1 MKKTFRLYN
10 IPIPDRY
17 EMDFI
22 INLNKPA
29 GITSQDAVT
38 KVKKT
43 IKAKKAGHAGTLD
56 PAATGV
62 LLVCTNRATRLA
74 SYFSDLDKEY
84 RAVIKLGEVTDTQD
98 AQGKVIEKSDSID
111 VDESAIK
118 SALGAFEGETLQQPP
133 MYSALKHEG
142 KPLYKYA
149 RQGIDVPRK
158 QRKISIHKIE
168 LLDIDLPFAGF
179 TVVCSKGTYIRTL
192 CHDIGKKLGTGA
204 HLFKLERTA
213 IGPFSIKDSLSLE
226 ELSPLRKQEGFLNKG
241 VYPDR
246 KQEGFLNKGV
256 YTMDS
261 ALSWMPEYRVT
272 DSQVGDVQ
280 NGVPVSISGSQDFL
294 DSLAASSGIRVK
306 SPEGLLLA
314 IGSFQPIRKTVKMDV
329 VFG

>member
-1 MKKTFRLYN
+1 
-10 IPIPDRY
+10 
-17 EMDFI
+17 
-22 INLNKPA
+22 
-29 GITSQDAVT
+29 
-38 KVKKT
+38 
-43 IKAKKAGHAGTLD
+43 
-56 PAATGV
+56 
-62 LLVCTNRATRLA
+62 
-74 SYFSDLDKEY
+74 
-84 RAVIKLGEVTDTQD
+84 
-98 AQGKVIEKSDSID
+98 
-111 VDESAIK
+111 
-118 SALGAFEGETLQQPP
+118 
-133 MYSALKHEG
+133 
-142 KPLYKYA
+142 YA

-241 VYPDR
+241 VY
-246 KQEGFLNKGV
+246 
-256 YTMDS
+256 TMDS